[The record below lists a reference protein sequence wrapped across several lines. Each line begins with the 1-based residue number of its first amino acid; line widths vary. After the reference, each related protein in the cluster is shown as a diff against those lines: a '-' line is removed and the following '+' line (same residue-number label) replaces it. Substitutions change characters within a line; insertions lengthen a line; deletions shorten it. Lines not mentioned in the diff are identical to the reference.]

1 MLRNGKQNRE
11 ELGEENTE
19 LNLRYTDFEVL
30 EGQADEL
37 VRE

>member
-1 MLRNGKQNRE
+1 MLRNGKQKKE

-19 LNLRYTDFEVL
+19 LNFTHTDFDVL

-37 VRE
+37 VRK